1 MFAEIKIT
9 MNEALENK
17 LDLVAGAVITT
28 PQDVD
33 CLEFD
38 WGKIHFLVEPLVTNA
53 ERFSFGIVELASGQ
67 GHARHNHPASE
78 EIIYV
83 VSGAGE
89 QILDDQ
95 PAVKVGPGVSIYIP
109 AGVYHSTLNTGN
121 ESMKLIVVYSPAGPE
136 RLLRQNSGV
145 QGHDG

>member
-17 LDLVAGAVITT
+17 LALVAGSFRGIGAVITT

-33 CLEFD
+33 SLEFD

-53 ERFSFGIVELASGQ
+53 ERFSFGIVELAAGQ

-78 EIIYV
+78 ERHLV
-83 VSGAGE
+83 GMRLGETATLSAGQE
-89 QILDDQ
+89 DI
-95 PAVKVGPGVSIYIP
+95 ATFATASEMYRI
-109 AGVYHSTLNTGN
+109 
-121 ESMKLIVVYSPAGPE
+121 
-136 RLLRQNSGV
+136 
-145 QGHDG
+145 